1 MEAVLSGL
9 RAVSCVV
16 YVMEVGGCVFVEF
29 VKSYKQAEDKK
40 DIMSD

>member
-16 YVMEVGGCVFVEF
+16 YVMEVGGCMLLNLLNLIS
-29 VKSYKQAEDKK
+29 KLKIKK
-40 DIMSD
+40 IS